1 MSLQK
6 DKPVK
11 AGMKDFS
18 NDFVDEYVR
27 QCEEIGEPER
37 ADVFL
42 KSIYN
47 FNKEKKKVRSE
58 IHRTVVEEGMSPF
71 DQNDMLHK
79 QYEEAITTMQQEV
92 VKKQKEWKNI
102 ARSRE
107 LINNE

>member
-1 MSLQK
+1 
-6 DKPVK
+6 
-11 AGMKDFS
+11 
-18 NDFVDEYVR
+18 
-27 QCEEIGEPER
+27 
-37 ADVFL
+37 
-42 KSIYN
+42 
-47 FNKEKKKVRSE
+47 
-58 IHRTVVEEGMSPF
+58 MSPF